1 MDWESNMD
9 SVIILTDVMF
19 VKDKFSEGLISY
31 QWKVVCIITCS
42 KYWVDGYHVE
52 NLWLLR
58 NCSVC
63 LENKQ
68 KPIMCQLG
76 N

>member
-42 KYWVDGYHVE
+42 KYW
-52 NLWLLR
+52 
-58 NCSVC
+58 
-63 LENKQ
+63 
-68 KPIMCQLG
+68 
-76 N
+76 